1 MAMRGGRSESVT
13 FSLGFNHLSEFPL
26 DRLESPCRLIMNFLP
41 QQVTNED
48 VHGLFSQFGTI
59 VNIKIIR
66 DKGTG
71 LCVGYGFIEFARAE
85 EAAMAIR
92 LGNGRE
98 LGSKRVK
105 VWYSRKPTPDMKG
118 SNVYLQNYG
127 PELEGWQLVELF
139 SKFGTVINI
148 NMLRDKS
155 GKSRGAG
162 FVRMDTNLQALNA
175 VNALNGSLL
184 NGRKIF
190 AKIRET
196 QVSAP
201 FPAQGI

>member
-1 MAMRGGRSESVT
+1 M
-13 FSLGFNHLSEFPL
+13 
-26 DRLESPCRLIMNFLP
+26 
-41 QQVTNED
+41 
-48 VHGLFSQFGTI
+48 QF
-59 VNIKIIR
+59 VA
-66 DKGTG
+66 G

-148 NMLRDKS
+148 NMLRGLITISNK
-155 GKSRGAG
+155 
-162 FVRMDTNLQALNA
+162 NLLI
-175 VNALNGSLL
+175 
-184 NGRKIF
+184 IF
-190 AKIRET
+190 
-196 QVSAP
+196 
-201 FPAQGI
+201 FDGL